1 MKFLKKSLKILIIT
15 IFLSIFLI
23 TGLYLYARTIPKLDI
38 NNTGSYYLY
47 DINDELFFQGNGTSK
62 WANLNEI
69 SDYVK
74 KATIVVEDKDFYN
87 HHGFNIPRIIKA
99 MYVNLINHDYKQGA
113 STITQQFA
121 KNLYLEFDK
130 TWERKLNEV
139 WYTIQ
144 IETHYN
150 KDDILEGYLNCIN
163 YGHGMY
169 GIENASNFYFNK
181 KASD

>member
-74 KATIVVEDKDFYN
+74 KATIVIEDKKILMTT
-87 HHGFNIPRIIKA
+87 FN
-99 MYVNLINHDYKQGA
+99 
-113 STITQQFA
+113 SF
-121 KNLYLEFDK
+121 
-130 TWERKLNEV
+130 KLNKPKY
-139 WYTIQ
+139 WYVFENSGNIMRFKHIMNLLLANPNQ
-144 IETHYN
+144 RVKLQNIE
-150 KDDILEGYLNCIN
+150 KFQKKIDELIK
-163 YGHGMY
+163 
-169 GIENASNFYFNK
+169 NFSPDN
-181 KASD
+181 